1 MKILHLDLKLVG
13 DQYAEFRFFWDNPND
28 YQSRQ
33 LPLAEIAD
41 LIQKAET
48 DYYTRLPEDYATTG
62 QALYNWLDGN
72 DRNLQREIDK
82 HWRSGIVLAIAT
94 TERLAHL
101 PWEVLHDGKSFLVKR
116 KPGIVPIRWVKDEN
130 SRQLILEDAPADR
143 ALNVLFMATSPR
155 GVEPELDFEAEE
167 AQVLSATKRQPL
179 CLTVEESGCLTEL
192 GYLLKDYDQEH
203 FDVVHL
209 TGHATFRDEEPV
221 FITETEFGEAQYS
234 SAEDIASELQF
245 QQPKLVF
252 LSGCNTGYSRN
263 EGAVPSMA
271 EALLH
276 QGATAVI
283 GWGQR
288 VRDIDKGKFN
298 LEGLEYWRELNG
310 RNCQNLPE
318 QVKRGID
325 RRYLSSIVLLQET
338 AKSTEEADFLK
349 QIVFER
355 LNSGGEKLTPQE
367 TRNALRNGKFNQLCI
382 KLAENDSFRRMW
394 KLPLESEGEEKLL
407 ESESYR
413 KMEDVELVLRFFAYR
428 HIEYF
433 KSPVDKFLDD
443 YLKQANNYS
452 DETIKELEN
461 LFNETI
467 DLVFLLFGDGAFIPP
482 KEKRDNQTPL
492 KTIYDPMMQAMANYI
507 SKKQILLTNHEFI
520 RNNLYSNK
528 DLLYVKE
535 ENNRPLFD
543 GRYNNKKDVQARIK
557 YFQEFLQGFIS

>member
-1 MKILHLDLKLVG
+1 MVANSHLITG
-13 DQYAEFRFFWDNPND
+13 
-28 YQSRQ
+28 
-33 LPLAEIAD
+33 
-41 LIQKAET
+41 ET
-48 DYYTRLPEDYATTG
+48 FSLS
-62 QALYNWLDGN
+62 
-72 DRNLQREIDK
+72 DK
-82 HWRSGIVLAIAT
+82 S
-94 TERLAHL
+94 
-101 PWEVLHDGKSFLVKR
+101 
-116 KPGIVPIRWVKDEN
+116 
-130 SRQLILEDAPADR
+130 
-143 ALNVLFMATSPR
+143 
-155 GVEPELDFEAEE
+155 
-167 AQVLSATKRQPL
+167 
-179 CLTVEESGCLTEL
+179 
-192 GYLLKDYDQEH
+192 
-203 FDVVHL
+203 
-209 TGHATFRDEEPV
+209 
-221 FITETEFGEAQYS
+221 
-234 SAEDIASELQF
+234 DIAQ
-245 QQPKLVF
+245 VF
-252 LSGCNTGYSRN
+252 LSDDEINEKYKKGEIRIVTEQARYPLDSIETMLDSKKYILNPEYQRRKRWENARKSRLIESFIMNVPIPPIFLYEVDYSIYEVMDGLQR
-263 EGAVPSMA
+263 
-271 EALLH
+271 L
-276 QGATAVI
+276 TAI
-283 GWGQR
+283 Y
-288 VRDIDKGKFN
+288 DFYKGKFN

-557 YFQEFLQGFIS
+557 YFQGFLQGFIS